1 MGNGLFSIHT
11 RSGAAG
17 SVVSM
22 TLCSKNLILNIC
34 QAMEVNFGQQIIS
47 QLVMQS
53 GVCGIVVCFTVD
65 IPTRMHARA

>member
-22 TLCSKNLILNIC
+22 TLCSKILNIC
-34 QAMEVNFGQQIIS
+34 QAMEVNLGQQIIS

-65 IPTRMHARA
+65 IPTCTCMNG